1 MQTGWKRGTRLY
13 VKGRPGVI
21 KSKRGTQWTFQYD
34 DETRSTKIHPCDTEW
49 CYAVPKPT
57 NRWPGFLTV
66 TVLKKNWS
74 AFVYKRESYG
84 GWHGAATARTIAV
97 DVPVWQIAGTNRLL
111 VGHLGEY
118 RVYSKASFKPA
129 TRYEQDVWIGRGQ
142 PGKTFRSLKVVEPGP
157 DREPPREP
165 MPALYPV
172 PSRDELSVGSYFNL
186 N

>member
-1 MQTGWKRGTRLY
+1 MLKGWSRGTRLY

-21 KSKRGTQWTFQYD
+21 KSKKGTQWTFQCD
-34 DETRSTKIHPCDTEW
+34 NETQTRKIHPCDTEW

-142 PGKTFRSLKVVEPGP
+142 GGGTGARPRTAARTDASLISGPESRRVVCQH
-157 DREPPREP
+157 
-165 MPALYPV
+165 LI
-172 PSRDELSVGSYFNL
+172 
-186 N
+186 